1 MRLNLGRDDDDDETI
16 RMNVRRPAG
25 FLRSTDAGCAGPGGA
40 AAVVWADR
48 LRGASAARTVSGMDV
63 RLPPGPRL
71 PNLLQALLALAAP
84 VVLFPAAAKRYGV
97 PFTLTMLP
105 QRRKIVAVAE
115 P

>member
-16 RMNVRRPAG
+16 PMNVRRPAG
-25 FLRSTDAGCAGPGGA
+25 VLRSTGA
-40 AAVVWADR
+40 VWADR
-48 LRGASAARTVSGMDV
+48 LRGAPTARTVSGMDV